1 MTLIQLF
8 WLLLG
13 SSWAILEFNIA
24 RKTRVPCSETY
35 RSEKRIWLVVV
46 VALIIALLFKHWQ
59 LVKLPIAYLPRQAIA
74 LIIFSSGL
82 ALRFHAIVVLGR
94 FFSTTATTQ
103 HQHNLIEKGAY
114 QYIRH
119 PAYTG
124 LLISFFAAGFAMGD
138 VLAMLSLLCPIGYVL
153 NQRIETEEQLLTD
166 YFGQVYY
173 DYCQRTKKLIPWIF

>member
-1 MTLIQLF
+1 MTFIQLL

-13 SSWAILEFNIA
+13 SSWAIVEFNIA

-46 VALIIALLFKHWQ
+46 IALSVALLFKQWQ
-59 LVKLPIAYLPRQAIA
+59 LLKLPIAYLPRQAIA
-74 LIIFSSGL
+74 LIILSLGL
-82 ALRFHAIVVLGR
+82 ALRFHAIWVLGR

-103 HQHNLIEKGAY
+103 HQHSLIEKGAY
-114 QYIRH
+114 QFIRH

-138 VLAMLSLLCPIGYVL
+138 LLAMLCLVCPIAYVL

-166 YFGQVYY
+166 YFGQLYY
-173 DYCQRTKKLIPWIF
+173 DYSQRTKKLIPWLY